1 MAEEIDLMAE
11 IKALKVLAMQNARPL
26 FDEKIAML
34 SPSIVVDITDGLIL
48 HSTRRANEL
57 FGYADL
63 NGKNIKDLMPPR
75 FQSGHDQHLADYRN
89 SPVSRPMGH
98 AQMKLVAVNSEGIEF
113 NVEIGLEPL
122 EMLGKKLAI
131 ATILKTR
138 I

>member
-1 MAEEIDLMAE
+1 MAEEIDLLNE

-34 SPSIVVDITDGLIL
+34 SPSIVVDTVDGLIL
-48 HSTRRANEL
+48 HSTKRANEL
-57 FGYADL
+57 FGYSDL
-63 NGKNIKDLMPPR
+63 NGKNIKDLMPER
-75 FQSGHDQHLADYRN
+75 FAANHDQHLKDYRE
-89 SPVSRPMGH
+89 SPISRPMGH
-98 AQMKLVAVNSEGIEF
+98 AQMKLIAKGSDGKEF

-122 EMLGKKLAI
+122 DMLGRKLAI